1 MLRRRLKR
9 IESTRASKR
18 ADRLRNKVP
27 SAAIV
32 GYTNAGKSS
41 LLNRLTRAGVLVE
54 DALFATLDPTTRRTT
69 TADGRV
75 YTLTDTVGFVR
86 HLPHDLVEA
95 FASTLEETAM
105 ADVLVHVVDASDP
118 DPIGQ
123 VDAVRGVLAG
133 IGASDIP
140 EILVLNKIDRLDDD
154 TILTLRSTFP
164 SAHVISAHTGEG
176 IDDLVT
182 AIEGSLPVPSQK
194 VDVVMPYARGDLM
207 DKIHRDGTI
216 ELIDHTADGTHVIA
230 HLHPA
235 LAAEV
240 EEACHGA

>member
-1 MLRRRLKR
+1 MLRRRLRR
-9 IESTRASKR
+9 IESTRVSKR

-75 YTLTDTVGFVR
+75 YTLTDTVGFLR

-154 TILTLRSTFP
+154 IILTLRSTFP
-164 SAHVISAHTGEG
+164 GAHVISAHTGEG
-176 IDDLVT
+176 IDNLVT

>member
-9 IESTRASKR
+9 IETTRASKR
-18 ADRLRNKVP
+18 VDRIRNKVP
-27 SAAIV
+27 SVAIV

-54 DALFATLDPTTRRTT
+54 NALFATLDPTTRRTT
-69 TADGRV
+69 TSDGRV

-105 ADVLVHVVDASDP
+105 ADVLVHVVDAADP

-123 VDAVRGVLAG
+123 VDAVRGVLSG

-140 EILVLNKIDRLDDD
+140 EILVLNKIDRLGDDV
-154 TILTLRSTFP
+154 ILTLRSTFP
-164 SAHVISAHTGEG
+164 GAYLVSAHTGEG
-176 IDDLVT
+176 IDELVE
-182 AIEGSLPVPSQK
+182 AIEAGLPIPSRR
-194 VDVVMPYARGDLM
+194 VDVVVPYARGDLM
-207 DKIHRDGTI
+207 DKIHRNGTI
-216 ELIDHTADGTHVIA
+216 ELVDHTTDGTHVIA

-235 LAAEV
+235 LAAAV
-240 EEACHGA
+240 EEACDGD